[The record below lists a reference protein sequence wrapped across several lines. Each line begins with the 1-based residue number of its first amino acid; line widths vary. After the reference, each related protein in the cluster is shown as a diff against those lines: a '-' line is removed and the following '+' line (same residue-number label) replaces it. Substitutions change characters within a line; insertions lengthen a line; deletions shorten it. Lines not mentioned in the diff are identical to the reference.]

1 MIRDKATVAN
11 ATILGKLDAGNRA
24 ILEITRNVES
34 LGVQPEVVIMA
45 NRIQH
50 ITATGHWISEE
61 CVTPT

>member
-50 ITATGHWISEE
+50 ITATGH
-61 CVTPT
+61 C